1 MKTMIPFVLGS
12 FLLLG
17 ATACTENSD
26 TNVATDGDGVRSDQ
40 IQSDARARE
49 DRGNVTSATDND
61 QRGNATVATDGSQR
75 TAEDVAV
82 DIRNSLENNLPGS
95 RLAVDVDGDNG
106 RATVDGTVQ
115 TQAQFEEIEE
125 RVMAFEG
132 IRSVDN
138 KTEVDSN

>member
-40 IQSDARARE
+40 IESDARARE
-49 DRGNVTSATDND
+49 
-61 QRGNATVATDGSQR
+61 QRDDADPTADSGQR

-106 RATVDGTVQ
+106 MATIDGTVQ
-115 TQAQFEEIEE
+115 TQEQFDEIEPL
-125 RVMAFEG
+125 VMAFEG
-132 IRSVDN
+132 IQSVDIN
-138 KTEVDSN
+138 AEVDAN